1 MFDEALLQFI
11 WQSRLI
17 EPKQLQTKGGH
28 DIEILSPGTLNL
40 DAGPDFFNGQIR
52 IKGITLA
59 GNIELHL
66 KTSDWLKH
74 GHTQN
79 KNYDNIILHVVYEHD
94 LDLVQNKKHAVEVLE
109 LKHYIAPETIQ
120 VYNDLFSSKQ
130 TLACARQLK
139 QTNDFKFI
147 AWIERMAIERL
158 ELKIKQIDL
167 LFVSFSGDY
176 TQTFYTLLLKNFG
189 FKVNALP
196 FELLAKH
203 LPVHLVL
210 KHADNLF
217 QLEALFLGMAGFLEE
232 PFQDKYLK
240 DLQNEFEHLKNK
252 YGLKILQ
259 KEIFKFS
266 KLRPANFPTIRLAQI
281 AALVFAQTAL
291 VNRPQSFTDYN
302 AIKKSL
308 MFVLKGY
315 WENHYRPGGAAVAKQ
330 ISIGEDSAENVI
342 INTLA
347 PFFFFY
353 GKKLSKNN
361 YSDLA
366 IELLVRCKFENNNKT
381 RLFSE
386 KKNILANAANSQGII
401 NLFDRYCVT
410 KQCLKCGIA
419 SDLMRGGL

>member
-1 MFDEALLQFI
+1 M
-11 WQSRLI
+11 
-17 EPKQLQTKGGH
+17 
-28 DIEILSPGTLNL
+28 
-40 DAGPDFFNGQIR
+40 
-52 IKGITLA
+52 
-59 GNIELHL
+59 
-66 KTSDWLKH
+66 
-74 GHTQN
+74 
-79 KNYDNIILHVVYEHD
+79 
-94 LDLVQNKKHAVEVLE
+94 
-109 LKHYIAPETIQ
+109 
-120 VYNDLFSSKQ
+120 
-130 TLACARQLK
+130 
-139 QTNDFKFI
+139 
-147 AWIERMAIERL
+147 
-158 ELKIKQIDL
+158 
-167 LFVSFSGDY
+167 
-176 TQTFYTLLLKNFG
+176 
-189 FKVNALP
+189 
-196 FELLAKH
+196 
-203 LPVHLVL
+203 
-210 KHADNLF
+210 
-217 QLEALFLGMAGFLEE
+217 
-232 PFQDKYLK
+232 
-240 DLQNEFEHLKNK
+240 
-252 YGLKILQ
+252 
-259 KEIFKFS
+259 
-266 KLRPANFPTIRLAQI
+266 